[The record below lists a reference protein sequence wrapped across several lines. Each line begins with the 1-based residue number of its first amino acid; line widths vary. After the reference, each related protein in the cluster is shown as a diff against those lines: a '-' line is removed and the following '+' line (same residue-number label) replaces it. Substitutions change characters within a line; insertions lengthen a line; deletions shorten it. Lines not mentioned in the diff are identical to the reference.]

1 MKIVARILF
10 LSLLAAAGLTAAA
23 RPAQAQTQTG
33 FLEVCKEA
41 DPAAP
46 AGVTGNFTFTV
57 NGQAVSVPVGQC
69 SLPIRVPA
77 GTATV
82 TETERTGFRLTG
94 VVTDIPE
101 RLVSSDLDTRT
112 AVVQVVAGDVSTQTI
127 VRFRNRAVPT
137 GFVEVCKE
145 ADPNSPSAVT
155 GNFTFTVNG
164 TSVSV
169 PVGQCSQP
177 IKLPAGT
184 ATVTEVARPGFQLT
198 GIRTDREE
206 RLVSSDLDTRT
217 AVVQVVA
224 GDVSTQTI
232 VRFRNRVAQAGQ
244 LKVCKLAGVGVANG
258 ASFTFNV
265 NGQAVTVSAGSC
277 SAPLN
282 FPQGTEVS
290 VTETNIPSNLQVAV
304 ITVRPESRLV
314 EGSADLSKARVRII
328 IGSGVTEVTF
338 TNQESQR
345 GQLKVCKVGGPG
357 VTGNFTF
364 TVSGV
369 GNVTVAAG
377 SCSLPITLAVGTQV
391 TVTETNIPA
400 NVKLV
405 SVTSAPVG
413 RVKADLKNN
422 AGLVTVGT
430 GVTEVTFRNELRQPA
445 CAPKTCTYTI
455 GGYKNKPERFTG
467 STLTV
472 GGESLNVEQL
482 VSVLN
487 MSPGQNGNP
496 NFAIQ
501 VARQLIAA
509 LANVARIQAA
519 GGCVPQD
526 VQAAIAAAQSLL
538 NGCLSADGDGV
549 SFSCTKTPSSTV
561 TSGGKTYTASQL
573 VNTLTAFNESNNCP

>member
-1 MKIVARILF
+1 
-10 LSLLAAAGLTAAA
+10 
-23 RPAQAQTQTG
+23 
-33 FLEVCKEA
+33 
-41 DPAAP
+41 
-46 AGVTGNFTFTV
+46 
-57 NGQAVSVPVGQC
+57 
-69 SLPIRVPA
+69 
-77 GTATV
+77 
-82 TETERTGFRLTG
+82 
-94 VVTDIPE
+94 
-101 RLVSSDLDTRT
+101 
-112 AVVQVVAGDVSTQTI
+112 
-127 VRFRNRAVPT
+127 
-137 GFVEVCKE
+137 
-145 ADPNSPSAVT
+145 
-155 GNFTFTVNG
+155 
-164 TSVSV
+164 
-169 PVGQCSQP
+169 
-177 IKLPAGT
+177 
-184 ATVTEVARPGFQLT
+184 
-198 GIRTDREE
+198 
-206 RLVSSDLDTRT
+206 
-217 AVVQVVA
+217 
-224 GDVSTQTI
+224 
-232 VRFRNRVAQAGQ
+232 
-244 LKVCKLAGVGVANG
+244 
-258 ASFTFNV
+258 
-265 NGQAVTVSAGSC
+265 
-277 SAPLN
+277 
-282 FPQGTEVS
+282 
-290 VTETNIPSNLQVAV
+290 V
-304 ITVRPESRLV
+304 IAVRPETRLV
-314 EGSADLSKARVRII
+314 EGSADLSKARVRVV
-328 IGSGVTEVTF
+328 IGTGVTEVTF

-377 SCSLPITLAVGTQV
+377 NCSLPITLAVGSQV
-391 TVTETNIPA
+391 TVTETNIPS

-445 CAPKTCTYTI
+445 CAPKTCLYTI
-455 GGYKNKPERFTG
+455 GGYKNKPERFT
-467 STLTV
+467 SATLSV
-472 GGESLNVEQL
+472 GGQSLNVEQL

-487 MSPGQNGNP
+487 MSPGQNGSP

-538 NGCLSADGDGV
+538 NGCLKADGDGA